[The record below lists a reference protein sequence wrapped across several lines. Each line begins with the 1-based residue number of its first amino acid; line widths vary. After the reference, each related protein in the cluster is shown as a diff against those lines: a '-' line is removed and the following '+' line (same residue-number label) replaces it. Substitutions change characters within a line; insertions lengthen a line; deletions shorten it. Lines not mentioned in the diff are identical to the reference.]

1 MGKNYLVW
9 LSEKQ
14 IIQQFAIFSDK
25 ANQFHSNS
33 AKVVH
38 LDFKSPL
45 ADNLPLCQNTET
57 HLEQSWEC
65 LINPSSLPES

>member
-1 MGKNYLVW
+1 MGKYYLVW

-25 ANQFHSNS
+25 ANQFHSIS

-45 ADNLPLCQNTET
+45 ADNLPLCQNSEI